1 MLHFSNQ
8 PTSRP
13 GITMVWDKT
22 YGAEKKVWGDTPSE
36 LAQYAGNFLK
46 QSSQFRDNP
55 DIFILDLGCGYG
67 RDSIFLAKELPC
79 HILGVD
85 NSRQAIAMAKEALP
99 RELEKKIEF
108 LCYDV
113 SLVADKY
120 DVILC
125 SNVYSILKPA
135 ERAGLRKIVSHCL
148 RSNGLLFLSAFSVHD
163 IQHKKTGIPVEDENY
178 SFIDEKYIHL
188 CSREEL
194 EQDFSFLDISALFER
209 QFLERRSTRD
219 HNHVIWLLMGRLL

>member
-1 MLHFSNQ
+1 
-8 PTSRP
+8 
-13 GITMVWDKT
+13 MVWDNT
-22 YGAEKKVWGDTPSE
+22 YNAEKKVWGDTPSE
-36 LAQYAGNFLK
+36 LAVYAGNFLK

-67 RDSIFLAKELPC
+67 RDSIFLANELPC

-85 NSRQAIAMAKEALP
+85 NSQKAISMAKEALP

-108 LCYDV
+108 LCYDF
-113 SLVADKY
+113 SQVADKY

-135 ERAGLRKIVSHCL
+135 ERAGLRKIARHCL
-148 RSNGLLFLSAFSVHD
+148 RSNGLLFLSTFSVND
-163 IQHKKTGIPVEDENY
+163 TQHQKTGVPVEGEKD

-188 CSREEL
+188 CTREEL
-194 EQDFSFLDISALFER
+194 EQDFNFLDISALFER
-209 QFLERRSTRD
+209 RFIERRSTRD
-219 HNHVIWLLMGRLL
+219 HHHVIWLLMGKLQ